1 MGGGTLR
8 RYLAE
13 ELDEWDY
20 DFSRF
25 AIAEFIAWVEAR
37 RGRPIHI
44 VPWRL
49 PPELFGAWIEDDS
62 SDYIFYED
70 GPLHVH
76 TVHILLHELCHIL
89 LGHKTVLAGN
99 ELQNVLGE
107 PANPSEAQVALRTV
121 LRQSAIDEQELE
133 AETLSNLIQQ
143 RVYRQAGITA
153 LSQAGDGLAMRHFMQ
168 GLGMDEGK

>member
-8 RYLAE
+8 RYLVE

-25 AIAEFIAWVEAR
+25 AIAEFVAWVEAR

-49 PPELFGAWIEDDS
+49 PPELFCAWIEDDS
-62 SDYIFYED
+62 TEYIFSED
-70 GPLHVH
+70 WPLHVH